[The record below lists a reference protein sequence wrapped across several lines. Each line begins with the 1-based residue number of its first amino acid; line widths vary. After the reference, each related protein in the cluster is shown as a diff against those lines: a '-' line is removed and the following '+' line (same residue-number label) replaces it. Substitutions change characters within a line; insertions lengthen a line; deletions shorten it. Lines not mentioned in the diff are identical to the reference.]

1 MKETYSAWNPGL
13 ESEIP
18 AVYRSLETIHRPEN
32 VTSLMTDIDEI
43 AQQTGLNAQELV
55 VFRPERLA
63 LHELVIRVT
72 ADIVVLEGSDEIEL
86 GRNFRHIAGVILNR
100 YIQPHMVELKQD
112 YKQLREAVYARI
124 DREMRELLFYP
135 QRPELPKRRFFPFL
149 PRRVKRTPSTAR
161 ETISEREHRA
171 ISMLKEKGVAAKD
184 PLSSAIYRNLHHVLA
199 VIVGNRGYLG
209 PDRAFLV
216 TLACNRVCN
225 SYGSRRLGEK
235 IAPLVESAIEKEGY
249 TRITHTDSPLL
260 ISLKGASAA
269 GKSSLRPMLKQM
281 MSEYGIQ
288 SGGYAII
295 SPDIWRRLLLDYD
308 ALGEAYKYA
317 GRLTSHEL
325 IIIDRKLDHY
335 IRDQADRL
343 GALPH
348 LLVDRFRFDSFSTE
362 QITKILHATYVKH
375 VNTLAMYFVV
385 TPPHTTVERGWERG
399 LQTGRYKAVEDFLD
413 HSVEA
418 YVGMP
423 KILFKWLAYD
433 FPLFKYE
440 FLDNSVPKGTFPK
453 RTAFGTQSELNILD
467 CSVFINIE
475 RYQKINIRAR
485 RPDDVYPPASVMSV
499 ENNIGF
505 LKQCIKK
512 IPKVNFIDRAT
523 GTAYLTT
530 QNGVFTIVER
540 RILAEKLLDAE
551 WARIFAGL
559 APHLAAN
566 RLHSAEAEPASKDY
580 R

>member
-1 MKETYSAWNPGL
+1 MKETHSAWNPGL

-18 AVYRSLETIHRPEN
+18 AAYRQLETIYRPEN
-32 VTSLMTDIDEI
+32 VTSIITDIEEI
-43 AQQTGLNAQELV
+43 AEGTGLSSQELV

-72 ADIVVLEGSDEIEL
+72 ADIVVLEGRDEIEL
-86 GRNFRHIAGVILNR
+86 GRNFRRIAGTILTR
-100 YIQPHMVELKQD
+100 YIQPHIPELKQD
-112 YKQLREAVYARI
+112 YEQLREKVYTRI
-124 DREMRELLFYP
+124 DQEITESLFNPY
-135 QRPELPKRRFFPFL
+135 RPELPKKRFFPFL
-149 PRRVKRTPSTAR
+149 TRRGKRTTSTGG
-161 ETISEREHRA
+161 ETILEREHRA
-171 ISMLKEKGVAAKD
+171 ISIFKEKGVAASD
-184 PLSSAIYRNLHHVLA
+184 PLSSAIYRSLHHVLA
-199 VIVGNRGYLG
+199 AIVGNRGYLG

-225 SYGSRRLGEK
+225 TYGSRQLGRK
-235 IAPLVESAIEKEGY
+235 IAPLVEMAIKKEGY
-249 TRITHTDSPLL
+249 TRITCADTPLL

-281 MSEYGIQ
+281 MSEHGIRP
-288 SGGYAII
+288 GGYAII

-308 ALGEAYKYA
+308 SLGKAYKYA
-317 GRLTSHEL
+317 GRLTSHEV

-335 IRDQADRL
+335 IRDKADRL

-362 QITKILHATYVKH
+362 RITKILHATYVKH

-385 TPPHTTVERGWERG
+385 TPPHTTVDRGWERG
-399 LQTGRYKAVEDFLD
+399 LQTGRYKAVDDFLD

-433 FPLFKYE
+433 FPLFIYE
-440 FLDNSVPKGTFPK
+440 FLDNSVPKGTFP
-453 RTAFGTQSELNILD
+453 RRAAYGTQNELNIFD
-467 CSVFINIE
+467 CSIFIDIE

-485 RPDDVYPPASVMSV
+485 RPEDVYPPASVMSV

-523 GTAYLTT
+523 ATTYLTT
-530 QNGVFTIVER
+530 QNGVFTIPES
-540 RILAEKLLDAE
+540 RILEEKLHDTE
-551 WARIFAGL
+551 WARLFAGI
-559 APHLAAN
+559 APHLADN
-566 RLHSAEAEPASKDY
+566 GLHSPEVEPASSDD
-580 R
+580 